1 MNLSAE
7 TLMAALASCRDGIV
21 VTDVSTPKNEMV
33 FANDAFRNMLG
44 FSELELKG
52 LGTRFL
58 LGKKT
63 RPTAGHTFRRA
74 ISERIP
80 CLVTVSATK
89 KDGNEIWLEISG
101 APVVEN
107 GRPGNLYLGICRD
120 VTQRTLAIEAF
131 LATDISIEV
140 PAGKDDTQTIDPL
153 TSLYNRSFFE
163 EYAEREWATM
173 LRQHLPISIFLIR
186 VKGCEDLPEASSSQ
200 LSLNHLLELMADNL
214 RQQFRRGTDLV
225 ARFDRDT
232 FVGIAAGMGWE
243 DAEVMAGSTVDR
255 LNRALKQAGPE
266 LMDMSC
272 RMGVATAVPE
282 ENHQIDEIIASAQQA
297 LSKAVADDTDTL
309 KVAMST
315 VDFS

>member
-44 FSELELKG
+44 FSELELRG

-74 ISERIP
+74 INERIP

-101 APVVEN
+101 APVIEN
-107 GRPGNLYLGICRD
+107 GRPGDLYLGVCRD
-120 VTQRTLAIEAF
+120 VTQRTLAIEAL
-131 LATDISIEV
+131 LATDIAIEV
-140 PAGKDDTQTIDPL
+140 PVGAEDTQTIDPL

-173 LRQHLPISIFLIR
+173 LRQHLPISIFMIR
-186 VKGCEDLPEASSSQ
+186 VKGCENLPQASTHQ

-225 ARFDRDT
+225 ARFNRDT

-282 ENHQIDEIIASAQQA
+282 ENHQIDEIIASAQEA
-297 LSKAVADDTDTL
+297 LNKAVADDTNNLT
-309 KVAMST
+309 VAMST